1 VSLVTGKYEI
11 DDSHL
16 LDMPLFTVHLPI
28 LEAVFLGFTCSRAGI
43 IHVNSR
49 FRRDVRTLDEEEEL
63 WFDQEDE
70 NGEETVTLEQTD
82 LLNDDSAFKNRKT
95 FVNAKPPSSIVSNK
109 RVSISAASHCYFI
122 SRFAICYT
130 LTFL

>member
-1 VSLVTGKYEI
+1 MYLSL
-11 DDSHL
+11 
-16 LDMPLFTVHLPI
+16 
-28 LEAVFLGFTCSRAGI
+28 LEPVFLGFTCSRAGI

-95 FVNAKPPSSIVSNK
+95 FVNAKPPPSIVNNK
-109 RVSISAASHCYFI
+109 RVSISAVLPCFLYQGLLFQLLQTGI
-122 SRFAICYT
+122 SLKKNQYQD
-130 LTFL
+130 LMSLKLS

>member
-1 VSLVTGKYEI
+1 MYLSLLG
-11 DDSHL
+11 
-16 LDMPLFTVHLPI
+16 P
-28 LEAVFLGFTCSRAGI
+28 VFLGFTCSRAGI

-95 FVNAKPPSSIVSNK
+95 FVNTKPPPSIVNNK
-109 RVSISAASHCYFI
+109 RVSISAVLPC
-122 SRFAICYT
+122 
-130 LTFL
+130 FLYQGLLLQLL

>member
-1 VSLVTGKYEI
+1 
-11 DDSHL
+11 
-16 LDMPLFTVHLPI
+16 MHLPL
-28 LEAVFLGFTCSRAGI
+28 LELVFRGFTCSRAGI

-95 FVNAKPPSSIVSNK
+95 FVNAKPPPSIVNNK
-109 RVSISAASHCYFI
+109 RVCISAV
-122 SRFAICYT
+122 SR
-130 LTFL
+130 

>member
-1 VSLVTGKYEI
+1 MLFFAIEEIFNRSSYFSYYLLCICTLRTSVS
-11 DDSHL
+11 
-16 LDMPLFTVHLPI
+16 
-28 LEAVFLGFTCSRAGI
+28 VFLFCSRAGI

-95 FVNAKPPSSIVSNK
+95 FVNAKPPPSIVNNK
-109 RVSISAASHCYFI
+109 RVSISAASPVFYFTVCY
-122 SRFAICYT
+122 
-130 LTFL
+130 L